1 MFNPGIFDNGVLIPK
16 LLNNL
21 FASCSFIN
29 LAFLFLQTGQIDLI
43 CNLPFFL
50 LIILASLFPVFF
62 STHAISLHVY
72 VLYLIWLKNVLKN
85 KPEGKLLVM

>member
-29 LAFLFLQTGQIDLI
+29 LAFLFLQTGQIDI

-50 LIILASLFPVFF
+50 LIILASLFLVFF
-62 STHAISLHVY
+62 FNSRNQSACLCFIFD
-72 VLYLIWLKNVLKN
+72 IDKKCF
-85 KPEGKLLVM
+85 KK